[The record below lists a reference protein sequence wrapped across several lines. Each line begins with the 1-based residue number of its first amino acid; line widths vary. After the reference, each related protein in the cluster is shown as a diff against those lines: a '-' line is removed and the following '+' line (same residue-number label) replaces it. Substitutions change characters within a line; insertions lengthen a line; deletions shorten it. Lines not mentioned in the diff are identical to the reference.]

1 MIPSFA
7 NGKRW
12 ERISKKN
19 VPTRQHYVP
28 RVYLKNFCDSSGEIS
43 AMNKHDHRIFST
55 GTKAICAEND
65 FYTLEKMD
73 DPYCWEHFYATSI
86 EPLMGELFPKI
97 ISQSNILVQNGSVVI
112 DEREKSQLAV
122 LMIMQMF
129 RGKLTREY
137 ERRLFQE
144 LLPEIID
151 EVKVLFG
158 PLSDEQNQFLEN
170 YEKDDYYLK
179 RTSMDV
185 ALNMKRMQKLSSVL
199 YDRDF
204 ILLRIQG
211 DMEFV
216 TSDNPVMHIN
226 AVTQN
231 VQPFTNGLL
240 KLSTIVVYPISPK
253 LMLYVTH
260 PEAYFGMLSK
270 YDGCLIDISGKSD
283 SNFISTM
290 NRKQMEQCANQIY
303 ARSQNTLRRTLK

>member
-1 MIPSFA
+1 
-7 NGKRW
+7 
-12 ERISKKN
+12 
-19 VPTRQHYVP
+19 
-28 RVYLKNFCDSSGEIS
+28 
-43 AMNKHDHRIFST
+43 MNKSDHRIFST
-55 GTKAICAEND
+55 GTKAICVEND

-112 DEREKSQLAV
+112 SEREKIQLAIV
-122 LMIMQMF
+122 MIMQMF

-151 EVKVLFG
+151 EAKVLFG
-158 PLSDEQNQFLEN
+158 PLTDEQNDFLEQ
-170 YEKDDYYLK
+170 YKKDEYYLK

-185 ALNMKRMQKLSSVL
+185 ALDKKRMRKLSNIL
-199 YDRDF
+199 CNRNF
-204 ILLRIQG
+204 MLLRIQG
-211 DMEFV
+211 DMEFA

-240 KLSTIVVYPISPK
+240 NLSTVVVYPISPK

-260 PEAYFGMLSK
+260 PDFYLGMLSK
-270 YDGCLIDISGKSD
+270 YDGCLMDISGKGD

-290 NRKQMEQCANQIY
+290 NRKQMEQCAYQVY
-303 ARSQNTLRRTLK
+303 ARSQNTLRSTIK